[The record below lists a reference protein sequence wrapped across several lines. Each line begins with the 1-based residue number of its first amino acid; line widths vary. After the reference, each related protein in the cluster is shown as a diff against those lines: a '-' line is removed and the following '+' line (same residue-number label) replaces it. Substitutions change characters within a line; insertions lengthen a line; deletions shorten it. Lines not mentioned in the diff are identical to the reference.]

1 MNKLLKIEINVIF
14 FLTLFLKLKRNVK
27 NLYIPVI
34 RENDKIAGF
43 ETTQETLPHLQNTG

>member
-14 FLTLFLKLKRNVK
+14 FLTLFLKLKRNFK
-27 NLYIPVI
+27 NLYIK
-34 RENDKIAGF
+34 RETDKITGF